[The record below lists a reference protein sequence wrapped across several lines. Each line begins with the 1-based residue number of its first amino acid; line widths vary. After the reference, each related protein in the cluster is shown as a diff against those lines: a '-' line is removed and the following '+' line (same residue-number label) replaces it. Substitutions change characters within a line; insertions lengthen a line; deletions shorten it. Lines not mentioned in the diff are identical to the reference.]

1 MEQGKRHAGII
12 SVPAN
17 PDNLGLWPELAN
29 LGMKLLAFDTSTEQ
43 MSIAVAVNLTAG
55 DGAGPATWRVW
66 RHTGAGGAQ
75 ASTGLIAGAM
85 ALLQE
90 AGVTLAALDAVCF
103 GSGPGSFTGLRT
115 ACAVAQGL
123 AYGVQVPVL
132 PVDSLLALA
141 EAARFAAFPDAS
153 EGQVMALLD
162 ARMDEIY
169 TGLYRYQRDLH
180 GAVHWVSL
188 AAPALVR
195 PQDVA
200 TLAASPQ
207 AQQLPLWLAGNAM
220 AVYADR
226 MQLDTLLPGV
236 TAVPAVPLADAI
248 VRLAPQLL
256 AAGHAVPAAQA
267 LPIYVRDK
275 VAQTTAERLAL
286 KQAQA
291 PATAPGIAPCKAA

>member
-1 MEQGKRHAGII
+1 
-12 SVPAN
+12 
-17 PDNLGLWPELAN
+17 
-29 LGMKLLAFDTSTEQ
+29 MKLLAFDTSTEQ
-43 MSIAVAVNLTAG
+43 MSIAVAVTAD
-55 DGAGPATWRVW
+55 DGAGAANWQVW

-90 AGVTLAALDAVCF
+90 AGMALAGLDAICF

-141 EAARFAAFPDAS
+141 ETARFANFPDAPG
-153 EGQVMALLD
+153 GQVMALLD

-169 TGLYRYQRDLH
+169 TGLYRYQRDPH
-180 GAVHWVSL
+180 GAVHWTSL
-188 AAPALVR
+188 AEPALVR
-195 PQDVA
+195 PQDVGA
-200 TLAASPQ
+200 LAIAAAHGGPM
-207 AQQLPLWLAGNAM
+207 WLAGNAM

-226 MQLDTLLPGV
+226 MQLDTALPGV
-236 TAVPAVPLADAI
+236 PVVPALPLADALL
-248 VRLAPQLL
+248 RLAPQLL
-256 AAGHAVPAAQA
+256 AAGQAVPAAQA
-267 LPIYVRDK
+267 LPVYVRDK

-286 KQAQA
+286 KQAQMLATTPTPVTATATALAAA
-291 PATAPGIAPCKAA
+291 PAAGAAPHKAA